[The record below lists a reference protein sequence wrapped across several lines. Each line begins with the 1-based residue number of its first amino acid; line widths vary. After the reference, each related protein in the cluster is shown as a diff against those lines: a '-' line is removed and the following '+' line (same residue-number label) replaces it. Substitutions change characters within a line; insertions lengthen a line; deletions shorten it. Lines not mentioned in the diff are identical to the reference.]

1 MITDQKIKH
10 IPFSQIDFT
19 DSTYNLL
26 PFVDDQEDPT
36 LRESIDRAGLLH
48 PPVLKENFKAAFQ
61 IVAGRKRLH
70 VLRDSFAAQECT
82 CLILP
87 HDVDR
92 ISTYDILLE
101 ETLLARPL
109 SPVEKAVFFTKILT
123 AIDIQQAAQLFLPRL
138 GLAPNPFHIERLIP
152 LLDLEE
158 PLLIKLHQG
167 MLSEKTALE
176 LTRLSFRDRMAIFET
191 IDQLH
196 LSVGKQQQLLIGC
209 KELCGRTRTAIADIL
224 SCPEVTGIIDHP
236 QANPPQK
243 STQLMAWLTR
253 QRFPRLSEAEQQF
266 KAFTDKIDLPAG
278 AVLSHALSFEK
289 DVVTLSLRFTNESAF
304 LKTWQRIK
312 TCFTNE
318 PLPQ

>member
-1 MITDQKIKH
+1 MAIDQNIKR

-26 PFVDDQEDPT
+26 PFIDDQEDRV
-36 LRESIDRAGLLH
+36 LRESIARAGLLH
-48 PPVLKENFKAAFQ
+48 PPILKENFNTAFQ
-61 IVAGRKRLH
+61 IVAGRKRLRI
-70 VLRDSFAAQECT
+70 LRDTLAAQECA
-82 CLILP
+82 CIILP
-87 HDVDR
+87 RDVDR
-92 ISTYDILLE
+92 ISIYTVLLE

-109 SPVEKAVFFTKILT
+109 SPVEKAVFFTNILQ
-123 AIDIQQAAQLFLPRL
+123 AIDIQQAAQQYLPRL
-138 GLAPNPFHIERLIP
+138 GLAPNPFHIERLLP
-152 LLDLEE
+152 LLDLEV

-167 MLSEKTALE
+167 ILSEKTALE

-196 LSVGKQQQLLIGC
+196 LSVGKQKQLLIGC
-209 KELCGRTRTAIADIL
+209 RELSGRSHTAIADIL
-224 SCPEVTGIIDHP
+224 SCPEVTGILDHP

-243 STQLMAWLTR
+243 STQLMTWLTR
-253 QRFPRLSEAEQQF
+253 QRFPRLSEAEHKF

-278 AVLSHALSFEK
+278 AILSHALSFEK
-289 DVVTLSLRFTNESAF
+289 DALTLSLRFTDETDF

-312 TCFTNE
+312 TCFTKE